1 MSDPKPD
8 LKLVAGATKPA
19 TDIPDDALAAE
30 VAKSRKE
37 AIREMERGNGN
48 EADLRR
54 RYPLIKREIVGLI
67 VTHCKNPIVVPR
79 RRRSP
84 AADNIDLQAQKQ
96 PDPEKDQKTQPD
108 TYRGAP
114 SKKQPL
120 PDPTYRDAPSKYAPT
135 YAGRI
140 VGCCFILLGLVG
152 AGVGGWINVQ
162 FGMEAAGVPG
172 ALIGVVVD
180 GGAMLFMVAAWELW
194 RLRSFLCVVAFV
206 LWFFFV
212 AGSTYAAL
220 NYTGVRLGDYFQ
232 GRDDVAAQRGDLA
245 SQIRRVEAQRAA
257 IKEEGSVKVLENRV
271 ATELTIEPRCARK
284 SNLGTYYCDTYNKL
298 KDAWTNADARDKL
311 DATLTELHR
320 QLDTKQAVA
329 SKNPAADQ
337 IVQISNGRVS
347 AEQAAS
353 YWLRW
358 LATVPGL
365 AGLMLTIGA
374 ALVGKRS

>member
-1 MSDPKPD
+1 MESKDERRGA
-8 LKLVAGATKPA
+8 LTLVPTKPA
-19 TDIPDDALAAE
+19 TNITDDVLAAE
-30 VAKSRKE
+30 VAKSRKD
-37 AIREMERGNGN
+37 AIREMERGNGDK
-48 EADLRR
+48 ADLRR
-54 RYPLIKREIVGLI
+54 RYPLIKQEIAGLI
-67 VTHCKNPIVVPR
+67 VTHCKNPILVPR
-79 RRRSP
+79 RRR
-84 AADNIDLQAQKQ
+84 ATLEK
-96 PDPEKDQKTQPD
+96 PDD
-108 TYRGAP
+108 TYRDAP
-114 SKKQPL
+114 SKKQPP

-135 YAGRI
+135 YAGRV
-140 VGCCFILLGLVG
+140 VGGCFILLGLVG
-152 AGVGGWINVQ
+152 AGVGGWINCQ
-162 FGMEAAGVPG
+162 FGLEAAGVPG

-232 GRDDVAAQRGDLA
+232 SRDDVAAQRGDLA

-257 IKEEGSVKVLENRV
+257 IKEEGNAKVLENRV

-311 DATLTELHR
+311 DTTLTELHR
-320 QLDTKQAVA
+320 QLDAKQAVA
-329 SKNPAADQ
+329 SKNPAAEQ
-337 IVQISNGRVS
+337 VAEMSEAAGHRIT

-358 LATVPGL
+358 LAMVPGL

>member
-1 MSDPKPD
+1 MESADRKPD
-8 LKLVAGATKPA
+8 LKVVPPAADDDTLV
-19 TDIPDDALAAE
+19 AE
-30 VAKSRKE
+30 VAKSRKD
-37 AIREMERGNGN
+37 AIREMAAGNGD

-54 RYPLIKREIVGLI
+54 RYPLIKREIAGLI
-67 VTHCKNPIVVPR
+67 VTHCKNPILVPR
-79 RRRSP
+79 RRRTP
-84 AADNIDLQAQKQ
+84 VDNGDVQ
-96 PDPEKDQKTQPD
+96 PDTKKDQKTQPD
-108 TYRGAP
+108 TGELPKPAP
-114 SKKQPL
+114 
-120 PDPTYRDAPSKYAPT
+120 KYAPT
-135 YAGRI
+135 YVGRV
-140 VGCCFILLGLVG
+140 VGGCFIVLGLVG
-152 AGVGGWINVQ
+152 AGVGGWINWQ
-162 FGMEAAGVPG
+162 FGFEAAGPAG

-180 GGAMLFMVAAWELW
+180 GGAMLMMVAAGELL
-194 RLRSFLCVVAFV
+194 RLRSWLCVVAFI
-206 LWFFFV
+206 LWFPFLG
-212 AGSTYAAL
+212 GSTYAAL

-271 ATELTIEPRCARK
+271 ATELTIEPRCAK
-284 SNLGTYYCDTYNKL
+284 KTYLGMYYCDTYNKL

-320 QLDTKQAVA
+320 QLDAKQAIA

-337 IVQISNGRVS
+337 VVQISNGRVS

-374 ALVGKRS
+374 ALVGKR